1 MDALASLVSF
11 VLSREAS
18 APATDA
24 ACDGDESD
32 GEQLDFDEEGEQQV
46 ASSSIIPEGVAKG
59 KCLYMPGCQRPLF
72 RKVYIFTLLFD
83 LSLFLL

>member
-11 VLSREAS
+11 VLPREAS

-32 GEQLDFDEEGEQQV
+32 GEPLDFDEEGEQQV

-72 RKVYIFTLLFD
+72 GNGIYFYFA
-83 LSLFLL
+83 F